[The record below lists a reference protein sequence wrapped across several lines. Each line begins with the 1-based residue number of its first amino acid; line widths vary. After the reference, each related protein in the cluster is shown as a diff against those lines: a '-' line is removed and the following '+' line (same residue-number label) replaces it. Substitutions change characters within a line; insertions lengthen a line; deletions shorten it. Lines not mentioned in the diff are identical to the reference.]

1 MFVVSRVNK
10 SRDFNV
16 TRPHPGYVA
25 CRHFQTVESKG
36 DTRRIVVDCVAI
48 VRLSCQL
55 CLARSARIFSFAVVA
70 FGK

>member
-25 CRHFQTVESKG
+25 CRHFQTVRAKVTHAESLL
-36 DTRRIVVDCVAI
+36 IV
-48 VRLSCQL
+48 LL
-55 CLARSARIFSFAVVA
+55 
-70 FGK
+70 